1 MSFYELY
8 FKPPQSALSL
18 CSFLKSV
25 IKLAAVAVP
34 QPICNPVKLIPVNI
48 AINARLIKQRLSIR
62 IQAQKRNSSALAGV
76 RPSIFALWHI
86 YCWLPRNNTND

>member
-1 MSFYELY
+1 MSSYELY

-18 CSFLKSV
+18 CSFLNSI
-25 IKLAAVAVP
+25 IKLAVFTVL
-34 QPICNPVKLIPVNI
+34 QLICNPVKLTPVNI

-76 RPSIFALWHI
+76 RPSIFAL
-86 YCWLPRNNTND
+86 